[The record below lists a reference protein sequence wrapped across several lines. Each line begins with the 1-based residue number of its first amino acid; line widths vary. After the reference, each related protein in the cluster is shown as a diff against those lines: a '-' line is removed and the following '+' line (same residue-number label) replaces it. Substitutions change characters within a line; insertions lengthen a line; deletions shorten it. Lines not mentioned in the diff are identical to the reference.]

1 MKPRRTFVVVL
12 LLAVAVAG
20 TGLEGFR
27 ASMKAMACCA
37 RTHGACAGLD
47 SPDDCCR
54 RMGHTPS
61 SVPSAVPTARDEASA
76 PMALVAIMPVASTLA
91 AVLSSPRRI
100 AEPAFKRP
108 HDPPH
113 LHPVPLLI

>member
-1 MKPRRTFVVVL
+1 MASRRMFVVAL
-12 LLAVAVAG
+12 LLAVSVAG
-20 TGLEGFR
+20 TGLDGFR

-54 RMGHTPS
+54 RMGHTS
-61 SVPSAVPTARDEASA
+61 SAAPTAVPTARDDSA
-76 PMALVAIMPVASTLA
+76 TAATLVAVMPIASVVTFP
-91 AVLSSPRRI
+91 SSRHWML
-100 AEPAFKRP
+100 ELLFKRS

-113 LHPVPLLI
+113 LHLILLLI

>member
-1 MKPRRTFVVVL
+1 MAARRTLVVAF
-12 LLAVAVAG
+12 LLAISLAG
-20 TGLEGFR
+20 TGLDGFR

-54 RMGHTPS
+54 HMGHTAPPT
-61 SVPSAVPTARDEASA
+61 VSAVQTARDDAS
-76 PMALVAIMPVASTLA
+76 PTALVAIVPLASVVIFPSSRPWTPEPV
-91 AVLSSPRRI
+91 
-100 AEPAFKRP
+100 FKRP

>member
-1 MKPRRTFVVVL
+1 MVPRRTFIVVL
-12 LLAVAVAG
+12 LFAVALAG
-20 TGLEGFR
+20 TGLDGFR

-54 RMGHTPS
+54 RMGHTS
-61 SVPSAVPTARDEASA
+61 SSTPSAVPTTRDEAA
-76 PMALVAIMPVASTLA
+76 PAALVAVMPVAS
-91 AVLSSPRRI
+91 AVAFPSSSRWAP
-100 AEPAFKRP
+100 EPAFKRP

>member
-1 MKPRRTFVVVL
+1 MTSRRIWIVL
-12 LLAVAVAG
+12 LLAVVLAG
-20 TGLEGFR
+20 SGLDGFR

-54 RMGHTPS
+54 RKGHTS
-61 SVPSAVPTARDEASA
+61 SSAASAVPTTRDEVA
-76 PMALVAIMPVASTLA
+76 PIAFVAIMPIASAVAWP
-91 AVLSSPRRI
+91 SSRQSI